1 MSWRPASGL
10 PRVSTKEM
18 KMFYGSITALITP
31 FRDGA
36 LDKKAFGDLIEWQ
49 IEQGTNGLVPV
60 GTTGESPTLS
70 HDEHRQVVSQCVEVT
85 AGRVPVIAG
94 AGSNSTV
101 EAVELAVFAREA
113 GADAV
118 LCVSPYYN
126 KPNQEGL
133 FQHFKAVA
141 DACEIPV
148 FLYNIP
154 GRSIVEISV
163 DTMKRLV
170 DACPN
175 IVGVKDA
182 TASMS
187 RASLDR
193 HALGSGFIQ
202 LSGED
207 MTALG
212 YNAHGGTGCISVTAN
227 VAPALCARFQAACA
241 AGDYGTAL
249 EIQEKLVPLH
259 AALFIEPNP
268 AGVKYAAEK
277 LGLCSSE
284 ARLPMVPLSKETQAR
299 IDAALAHAGL
309 I

>member
-1 MSWRPASGL
+1 
-10 PRVSTKEM
+10 
-18 KMFYGSITALITP
+18 MFYGSITALITP
-31 FRDGA
+31 FRDGNV
-36 LDKKAFGDLIEWQ
+36 DTKAFGDLIEFQ
-49 IEQGTNGLVPV
+49 IEQGTKGLVPV
-60 GTTGESPTLS
+60 GTTGESPTVS
-70 HDEHRQVVSQCVEVT
+70 HEEHRQIVSQCVEVA

-94 AGSNSTV
+94 AGSNSTR
-101 EAVELAVFAREA
+101 EAVALAIFAKEA
-113 GADAV
+113 GADGV
-118 LCVSPYYN
+118 LSVSPYYN
-126 KPNQEGL
+126 KPNQEGQ

-163 DTMKRLV
+163 ETMVRLRKN
-170 DACPN
+170 CPN

-182 TASMS
+182 TANMA

-193 HALGSGFIQ
+193 HHLGEDFIQ

-207 MTALG
+207 MTAIG
-212 YNAHGGTGCISVTAN
+212 YNAHGGRGCISVTSN
-227 VAPALCARFQAACA
+227 VAPALCAQLQEACQADNFAE
-241 AGDYGTAL
+241 AL
-249 EIQEKLVPLH
+249 KIQGKLVPLH
-259 AALFIEPNP
+259 EALFIEPNP

-277 LGLCSSE
+277 LGLCT
-284 ARLPMVPLSKETQAR
+284 AQVRLPMVPLRDDTKII